1 MSMLETGFA
10 SIAVVLVL
18 IALRAPIGI
27 VLLLVSFGGIWAALD
42 FNVAWGIARAIP
54 FDFIANWSFSAV
66 PMFLLMGY
74 VASNGGLTD
83 GLFRALKILLRW
95 LPGGL
100 ASAGVGACALF
111 SAASGSSV
119 ATAAAMSRIAVPE
132 MLKQGYDKAL
142 ATGAIASAGT
152 LGSLIPPSI
161 LMIVY
166 AIFANVSVGKLFMA
180 GFIPGVLSAVMYVL
194 MITIRVKLNPS
205 LAPRDVQRPAPGET
219 WAAIREVWPLPT
231 LILGVLGGIFAGV
244 MTPTEAGAVG
254 ASLAILLAALRRSLT
269 WDVLKTAVRDAA
281 IGTSTVFVIAVGAT
295 MFTSF
300 MGLAGVPRAVSST
313 LLALGGDNPI
323 MLIIMIGVVYVLL
336 GMFVESIGI
345 MLLTLPIFF
354 PMLQAAN
361 VDMIWFGIIVIK
373 LLEIGMITPPVGL
386 NCYVISSS
394 LRGLVSLSTIFR
406 GALWFIMTDIVTL
419 ALIIAFPAI
428 ALWLPSVMIN

>member
-1 MSMLETGFA
+1 MSMLEIGFL
-10 SIAVVLVL
+10 SVGFVLL
-18 IALRAPIGI
+18 FLAMRAPIGI

-42 FNVAWGIARAIP
+42 FKVAWGIAQAIP

-66 PMFLLMGY
+66 PMFLLMGFI
-74 VASNGGLTD
+74 ASNGGLTD
-83 GLFRALKILLRW
+83 GLFKALKILLRW
-95 LPGGL
+95 VPGGL
-100 ASAGVGACALF
+100 ACSGVGACALF

-180 GFIPGVLSAVMYVL
+180 GFLPGILSALMYML
-194 MITIRVKLNPS
+194 MITIRVKLKPS
-205 LAPRDVQRPAPGET
+205 LAPRDDIHPEKGET
-219 WAAIREVWPLPT
+219 WAAIKEVWPLPT

-254 ASLAILLAALRRSLT
+254 ASLAMVLAAIRRKLT
-269 WDVLKTAVRDAA
+269 WTVVITAVRDAT

-295 MFTSF
+295 MYTSF
-300 MGLAGVPRAVSST
+300 MGLTGVPRAVSSA
-313 LLALGGDNPI
+313 LLTIGDDPLT
-323 MLIIMIGVVYVLL
+323 LIIMIGIVYILL
-336 GMFVESIGI
+336 GMFIESIGI

-354 PMLQAAN
+354 PMLEAGN

-394 LRGLVSLSTIFR
+394 LRGIVSLTTIFR
-406 GALWFIMTDIVTL
+406 GALWFIATDLVTL
-419 ALIIAFPAI
+419 SLIIAFPAI
-428 ALWLPSVMIN
+428 ALFLPSIMM

>member
-1 MSMLETGFA
+1 MSMLEIGFA
-10 SIAVVLVL
+10 SVGAVLFL
-18 IALRAPIGI
+18 IALRVPIGI
-27 VLLLVSFGGIWAALD
+27 VLLSVSFGGIWAAID

-74 VASNGGLTD
+74 IASNGGLTD
-83 GLFRALKILLRW
+83 GLFKALKILLRW
-95 LPGGL
+95 MPGGL
-100 ASAGVGACALF
+100 ACSGVGACALF

-180 GFIPGVLSAVMYVL
+180 GFLPGLLSAVMYML
-194 MITIRVKLNPS
+194 MIMIRVKLKPE
-205 LAPRDVQRPAPGET
+205 LAPRDSIKPQPGET
-219 WAAIREVWPLPT
+219 WAAMREVWPLPA
-231 LILGVLGGIFAGV
+231 LILGVLGGIFAGI

-254 ASLAILLAALRRSLT
+254 ATLAMILAAIRRNLS
-269 WDVLKTAVRDAA
+269 WSVVKIAVRDAA

-300 MGLAGVPRAVSST
+300 MGLTGLPRVVSSAMLSVGDDPIT
-313 LLALGGDNPI
+313 LI
-323 MLIIMIGVVYVLL
+323 VMIGIIYIVL
-336 GMFVESIGI
+336 GMFIESIGI
-345 MLLTLPIFF
+345 MLLTLPIVF
-354 PMLQAAN
+354 PMLEAAN

-394 LRGLVSLSTIFR
+394 LRGIVSLTTIFR
-406 GALWFIMTDIVTL
+406 GALWFIATDLVTL
-419 ALIIAFPAI
+419 SLIIAFPMI
-428 ALWLPSVMIN
+428 ALWLPSIMN

>member
-1 MSMLETGFA
+1 MSMLEIGFA
-10 SIAVVLVL
+10 SVGVVLFL

-27 VLLLVSFGGIWAALD
+27 VLLLVSFGGVWVALD
-42 FNVAWGIARAIP
+42 FKVAWGIASAIP

-74 VASNGGLTD
+74 IASNGGLTD
-83 GLFRALKILLRW
+83 GLFKALKILLRW

-100 ASAGVGACALF
+100 ACAGVGACALF

-180 GFIPGVLSAVMYVL
+180 GFIPGILSALMYCL
-194 MITIRVKLNPS
+194 MIYARVKVNPS
-205 LAPRDVQRPAPGET
+205 LAPRITSKPAPGET
-219 WAAIREVWPLPT
+219 MAALKEVWPLPT

-254 ASLAILLAALRRSLT
+254 ASLAMVLAAMRRRLT
-269 WDVLKTAVRDAA
+269 WDVVKVAVRDSAV
-281 IGTSTVFVIAVGAT
+281 GTSSVFVIAVGAT
-295 MFTSF
+295 MYTSF
-300 MGLAGVPRAVSST
+300 MGLAGVPRAVSNT
-313 LLALGGDNPI
+313 LLLLGDDPLT
-323 MLIIMIGVVYVLL
+323 LIIVIGIVYIML
-336 GMFVESIGI
+336 GMFIESIGI
-345 MLLTLPIFF
+345 MLLTLPIFY

-386 NCYVISSS
+386 NCYVIGSS
-394 LRGLVSLSTIFR
+394 LRGVVDLTTVFK
-406 GALWFIMTDIVTL
+406 GALWFIMTDLVTL
-419 ALIIAFPAI
+419 TLIIAFPVI
-428 ALWLPSVMIN
+428 ALWLPSVMMN

>member
-1 MSMLETGFA
+1 MSMLEIGFSA
-10 SIAVVLVL
+10 VGVVLLL

-27 VLLLVSFGGIWAALD
+27 VLLVVSFGGVWTALG
-42 FNVAWGIARAIP
+42 FQVAWGIARAIP

-74 VASNGGLTD
+74 IASNGGLTD
-83 GLFRALKILLRW
+83 GLFKALKILLRW

-100 ASAGVGACALF
+100 ACAGVGACAMF

-180 GFIPGVLSAVMYVL
+180 GFLPGVLSAAMYML
-194 MITIRVKLNPS
+194 MITIRVRINPE
-205 LAPRDVQRPAPGET
+205 LAPRTLERPAPGET
-219 WAAIREVWPLPT
+219 AAALKEVWPLPA

-254 ASLAILLAALRRSLT
+254 ASLAMLLAALRRSLN
-269 WDVLKTAVRDAA
+269 WGVVRTAVRDAA

-300 MGLAGVPRAVSST
+300 MGLTGVPRAVSTAMLSV
-313 LLALGGDNPI
+313 GSDPI
-323 MLIIMIGVVYVLL
+323 TLIIMIGIVYLIL
-336 GMFVESIGI
+336 GMFIESIGI
-345 MLLTLPIFF
+345 MLLTLPIVF
-354 PMLQAAN
+354 PILQAAN

-394 LRGLVSLSTIFR
+394 LRGLVSLTTIFR
-406 GALWFIMTDIVTL
+406 GALWFIATDVITL
-419 ALIIAFPAI
+419 SLIIAFPFI
-428 ALWLPSVMIN
+428 ALWLPSIMN

>member
-1 MSMLETGFA
+1 MSMLEIGFA
-10 SIAVVLVL
+10 AVGVVLAL

-27 VLLLVSFGGIWAALD
+27 VLLTVSFGGVWAALG
-42 FNVAWGIARAIP
+42 FKVAVGIARAIP

-74 VASNGGLTD
+74 IASNGGLTD
-83 GLFRALKILLRW
+83 GLFKALKILLRW

-100 ASAGVGACALF
+100 ASAGVAACAMF
-111 SAASGSSV
+111 AAASGSSV

-132 MLKQGYDKAL
+132 MVKQGYDKAL
-142 ATGAIASAGT
+142 AAGAIASAGT

-161 LMIVY
+161 IMIVY

-180 GFIPGVLSAVMYVL
+180 GFIPGILSAVMYMT
-194 MITIRVKLNPS
+194 MITVRVMANPK
-205 LAPRDVQRPAPGET
+205 LAPRVTEKPQPGET
-219 WAAIREVWPLPT
+219 MAAIKEVWPLPT

-254 ASLAILLAALRRSLT
+254 ASLAVVLAAARRSLSVK
-269 WDVLKTAVRDAA
+269 VLMTAVRDAA
-281 IGTSTVFVIAVGAT
+281 VGTSTVFVIAVGAT

-300 MGLAGVPRAVSST
+300 MGLTGVPRAVSEA
-313 LLALGGDNPI
+313 LLSIGGDNPI
-323 MLIIMIGVVYVLL
+323 TLIIMIGIVYILL
-336 GMFVESIGI
+336 GMFIESIGI

-354 PMLQAAN
+354 PMLQAAH
-361 VDMIWFGIIVIK
+361 VDMIWFGIIVVK

-394 LRGLVSLSTIFR
+394 LNGLVNLTTVFR
-406 GALWFIMTDIVTL
+406 GALWFIFTDLVTL
-419 ALIIAFPAI
+419 TLIIAFPALS
-428 ALWLPSVMIN
+428 LWLPSIMS

>member
-1 MSMLETGFA
+1 MSMLDIGFA
-10 SIAVVLVL
+10 SVGVVLFL
-18 IALRAPIGI
+18 LALRAPIGI
-27 VLLLVSFGGIWAALD
+27 VLLAVSFGGIWTALG
-42 FNVAWGIARAIP
+42 FKVAWGIARAIP

-74 VASNGGLTD
+74 IASNGGLTD
-83 GLFRALKILLRW
+83 GLFKALKILLRW
-95 LPGGL
+95 VPGGL
-100 ASAGVGACALF
+100 ACSGVGACALF

-180 GFIPGVLSAVMYVL
+180 GFIPGVLSAVMYML
-194 MITIRVKLNPS
+194 MIMIRVKLKPS
-205 LAPRDVQRPAPGET
+205 LAPVEDIRPAPGET
-219 WAAIREVWPLPT
+219 LAAIKEVWPLPT

-254 ASLAILLAALRRSLT
+254 ASLAMVLAAIRRRLT
-269 WDVLKTAVRDAA
+269 WSVVKIAVRDAA

-300 MGLAGVPRAVSST
+300 MGLTGVPRTVSSFM
-313 LLALGGDNPI
+313 LSIGEDPI
-323 MLIIMIGVVYVLL
+323 TLIIMIGIVYIIL
-336 GMFVESIGI
+336 GMFIESIGI
-345 MLLTLPIFF
+345 MLLTLPIVF
-354 PMLQAAN
+354 PLLQAAN

-394 LRGLVSLSTIFR
+394 LRGLVSLTTIFR
-406 GALWFIMTDIVTL
+406 GALWFIATDIVTL
-419 ALIIAFPAI
+419 SLIIAFPMI
-428 ALWLPSVMIN
+428 ALWLPSVMN

>member
-1 MSMLETGFA
+1 MSMLEIGFA
-10 SIAVVLVL
+10 STGLVLFL

-27 VLLLVSFGGIWAALD
+27 VLLVASFLGIWAALG

-54 FDFIANWSFSAV
+54 FDFIANWAFSAV
-66 PMFLLMGY
+66 PMFLLMGFI
-74 VASNGGLTD
+74 ASNGGLTD
-83 GLFRALKILLRW
+83 GLFKALRILLRW

-100 ASAGVGACALF
+100 ACSGVGACALF

-119 ATAAAMSRIAVPE
+119 ATAAAMSKIAVPE

-180 GFIPGVLSAVMYVL
+180 GFLPGLLSAAMYMA
-194 MITIRVKLNPS
+194 MIVIRVKMNPN
-205 LAPRDVQRPAPGET
+205 LAPREDIRPEPGET
-219 WAAIREVWPLPT
+219 AQALKEVWPLPT
-231 LILGVLGGIFAGV
+231 LILGVLGGIFLGI

-254 ASLAILLAALRRSLT
+254 ASLAMVLAAMRRRLNWT
-269 WDVLKTAVRDAA
+269 VVRLAVRDAA
-281 IGTSTVFVIAVGAT
+281 IGTSTVFIIAVGAT

-300 MGLAGVPRAVSST
+300 MGLTGVPRAISSAMLAVGDDPVT
-313 LLALGGDNPI
+313 LIL
-323 MLIIMIGVVYVLL
+323 MIAVIYIVL
-336 GMFVESIGI
+336 GMFIESIGI
-345 MLLTLPIFF
+345 MLLTLPIIY
-354 PMLQAAN
+354 PLLQAAN

-386 NCYVISSS
+386 NCYVISSA
-394 LRGLVSLSTIFR
+394 LRGIVPLSTIFR
-406 GALWFIMTDIVTL
+406 GAMWFIMTDLVTL
-419 ALIIAFPAI
+419 SLLIAFPVI
-428 ALWLPSVMIN
+428 SLWLPSIMN

>member
-1 MSMLETGFA
+1 MSMLDIGFA
-10 SIAVVLVL
+10 SVAMVLLL

-27 VLLLVSFGGIWAALD
+27 VLLLVSFCGLWAALGLK
-42 FNVAWGIARAIP
+42 VAWGIASAIP
-54 FDFIANWSFSAV
+54 FDFIANWAFSAV
-66 PMFLLMGY
+66 PMFLLMGFI
-74 VASNGGLTD
+74 ASNGGLTD

-100 ASAGVGACALF
+100 ACAGVGACALF

-119 ATAAAMSRIAVPE
+119 ATAAAMSKIAVPE
-132 MLKQGYDKAL
+132 MLKQRYDKAL
-142 ATGAIASAGT
+142 ATGTIASAGT

-166 AIFANVSVGKLFMA
+166 AIFANVSIGKLFMA
-180 GFIPGVLSAVMYVL
+180 GFLPGLLSAVMYML
-194 MITIRVKLNPS
+194 MIVIRVRLNPE
-205 LAPRDVQRPAPGET
+205 LAPRDVARPAPGET
-219 WAAIREVWPLPT
+219 LSALREVWPLPT
-231 LILGVLGGIFAGV
+231 LILGVLGGIFMGI

-254 ASLAILLAALRRSLT
+254 ASLAMILAAIRRRLS
-269 WDVLKTAVRDAA
+269 WEVVRTAVRDAA

-300 MGLAGVPRAVSST
+300 MGLTGVPRAISAG
-313 LLALGGDNPI
+313 LLSIGDDPI
-323 MLIIMIGVVYVLL
+323 TLIIMIGVVYVLL
-336 GMFVESIGI
+336 GMFIESIGI

-354 PMLQAAN
+354 PLLQAAN

-394 LRGLVSLSTIFR
+394 LRGVVNLTTIFR
-406 GALWFIMTDIVTL
+406 GALWFIATDLVTL
-419 ALIIAFPAI
+419 GLIIAFPAI
-428 ALWLPSVMIN
+428 ALWLPSIMSQ

>member
-1 MSMLETGFA
+1 MSMLEIGFA
-10 SIAVVLVL
+10 SVGVVLFL

-27 VLLLVSFGGIWAALD
+27 VLLIVSFGGIWSALG
-42 FNVAWGIARAIP
+42 FKVAWGIARAIP

-66 PMFLLMGY
+66 PMFLVMGY
-74 VASNGGLTD
+74 IASNGGLTD
-83 GLFRALKILLRW
+83 GLFKALKILLRW

-100 ASAGVGACALF
+100 ACSGVGACAMF

-180 GFIPGVLSAVMYVL
+180 GFLPGILSAAMYML
-194 MITIRVKLNPS
+194 MITIRVKLKPS
-205 LAPRDVQRPAPGET
+205 LAPREDIKPAPGET
-219 WAAIREVWPLPT
+219 LAAMREVWPLPA
-231 LILGVLGGIFAGV
+231 LIFGVLGGIFAGV

-254 ASLAILLAALRRSLT
+254 ATLAIVLAGIRKTLS
-269 WDVLKTAVRDAA
+269 WDVIKIAVRDAA

-300 MGLAGVPRAVSST
+300 MGLTGVPRAVSSAMLSVGSDPIT
-313 LLALGGDNPI
+313 LI
-323 MLIIMIGVVYVLL
+323 VMIGIIYIIL
-336 GMFVESIGI
+336 GMFIESIGI
-345 MLLTLPIFF
+345 MLLTLPIVY

-394 LRGLVSLSTIFR
+394 LRGLVPLTTIFR
-406 GALWFIMTDIVTL
+406 GAMWFIATDLVTL
-419 ALIIAFPAI
+419 TLIIAFPAI
-428 ALWLPSVMIN
+428 ALWLPSIMIN

>member
-1 MSMLETGFA
+1 MSMLEIGFL
-10 SIAVVLVL
+10 SVGFVLL
-18 IALRAPIGI
+18 FLAMRAPIGI

-42 FNVAWGIARAIP
+42 FKVAWGIAQAIP

-66 PMFLLMGY
+66 PMFLLMGFI
-74 VASNGGLTD
+74 ASNGGLTD
-83 GLFRALKILLRW
+83 GLFKALKILLRW
-95 LPGGL
+95 VPGGL
-100 ASAGVGACALF
+100 ACSGVGACALF

-180 GFIPGVLSAVMYVL
+180 GFLPGILSALMYML
-194 MITIRVKLNPS
+194 MITIRVKLKPS
-205 LAPRDVQRPAPGET
+205 LAPRDDIQPEKGET
-219 WAAIREVWPLPT
+219 WAAIKEVWPLPT

-254 ASLAILLAALRRSLT
+254 ASLAMILAAVRRKLT
-269 WDVLKTAVRDAA
+269 WTVVITAVRDAA

-295 MFTSF
+295 MYTSF
-300 MGLAGVPRAVSST
+300 MGLTGVPRAVSSA
-313 LLALGGDNPI
+313 LLTIGDDPLT
-323 MLIIMIGVVYVLL
+323 LIIMIGIVYILL
-336 GMFVESIGI
+336 GMFIESIGI

-354 PMLQAAN
+354 PMLQAGN

-394 LRGLVSLSTIFR
+394 LRGIVSLTTIFR
-406 GALWFIMTDIVTL
+406 GALWFIATDLVTL
-419 ALIIAFPAI
+419 SLIIAFPAI
-428 ALWLPSVMIN
+428 ALFLPSIMM

>member
-1 MSMLETGFA
+1 MSMLEIGFA
-10 SIAVVLVL
+10 AVGMVLVL

-27 VLLLVSFGGIWAALD
+27 VLLVVSFGGIWTALD
-42 FNVAWGIARAIP
+42 FKVAWGIARAIP

-74 VASNGGLTD
+74 IASNGGLTD

-161 LMIVY
+161 LIIVY

-180 GFIPGVLSAVMYVL
+180 GFIPGLLSAVMYMT
-194 MITIRVKLNPS
+194 MITVRVKINPN
-205 LAPRDVQRPAPGET
+205 LAPRITEKPKPGET
-219 WAAIREVWPLPT
+219 MAAMKEVWPLPT

-254 ASLAILLAALRRSLT
+254 ASLAMVLAAVRRTLS
-269 WDVLKTAVRDAA
+269 WDVVKIAVRDAA
-281 IGTSTVFVIAVGAT
+281 VGTSTVFVIAVGAT

-300 MGLAGVPRAVSST
+300 MGLAGVPRAVSSA
-313 LLALGGDNPI
+313 LLSIGGDNPI
-323 MLIIMIGVVYVLL
+323 MLIAMIGIVYVLL
-336 GMFVESIGI
+336 GMFIESIGI

-354 PMLQAAN
+354 PMLEAAN
-361 VDMIWFGIIVIK
+361 VDMIWFGIIVVK

-394 LRGLVSLSTIFR
+394 LKGLVSLTTIFR
-406 GALWFIMTDIVTL
+406 GALWFIATDIVTL
-419 ALIIAFPAI
+419 ILIIAFPAL
-428 ALWLPSVMIN
+428 ALWLPSIMN

>member
-1 MSMLETGFA
+1 MSMLEIGFL
-10 SIAVVLVL
+10 SVGFVLL
-18 IALRAPIGI
+18 FLAMRAPIGI

-42 FNVAWGIARAIP
+42 FKVAWGIAQAIP

-66 PMFLLMGY
+66 PMFLLMGFI
-74 VASNGGLTD
+74 ASNGGLTD
-83 GLFRALKILLRW
+83 GLFKALKILLRW
-95 LPGGL
+95 VPGGL
-100 ASAGVGACALF
+100 ACSGVGACALF

-180 GFIPGVLSAVMYVL
+180 GFLPGILSALMYML
-194 MITIRVKLNPS
+194 MITIRVKLKPS
-205 LAPRDVQRPAPGET
+205 LAPRDDIQPEKGET
-219 WAAIREVWPLPT
+219 WAAIKEVWPLPT

-254 ASLAILLAALRRSLT
+254 ASLAMVLAAIRRKLT
-269 WDVLKTAVRDAA
+269 WTVVITAVRDAT

-295 MFTSF
+295 MYTSF
-300 MGLAGVPRAVSST
+300 MGLTGVPRAVSSA
-313 LLALGGDNPI
+313 LLTIGDDPLT
-323 MLIIMIGVVYVLL
+323 LIIMIGIVYILL
-336 GMFVESIGI
+336 GMFIESIGI

-354 PMLQAAN
+354 PMLEAGN

-394 LRGLVSLSTIFR
+394 LRGIVSLTTIFR
-406 GALWFIMTDIVTL
+406 GALWFIATDLVTL
-419 ALIIAFPAI
+419 SLIIAFPAI
-428 ALWLPSVMIN
+428 ALFLPSIMM

>member
-1 MSMLETGFA
+1 MSMLETGFT
-10 SIAVVLVL
+10 SIGIVLL
-18 IALRAPIGI
+18 LLALRAPIGI
-27 VLLLVSFGGIWAALD
+27 VLLTVSFCGTWFALG

-83 GLFRALKILLRW
+83 GLFAALKIVLRRV
-95 LPGGL
+95 PGGL
-100 ASAGVGACALF
+100 ACAGVGACALF

-119 ATAAAMSRIAVPE
+119 ATAAAMSRISVPE

-142 ATGAIASAGT
+142 ATGTIASAGT

-180 GFIPGVLSAVMYVL
+180 GFIPGVLSAMMYML
-194 MITIRVKLNPS
+194 MIITRVKLNPN
-205 LAPRDVQRPAPGET
+205 LAPREEFESTRSEVL
-219 WAAIREVWPLPT
+219 AALREVWPLPT
-231 LILGVLGGIFAGV
+231 LILGVLGGIFLGV

-254 ASLAILLAALRRSLT
+254 ATLSILLAAVRGRLNWT
-269 WDVLKTAVRDAA
+269 VIKTAARDAA

-300 MGLAGVPRAVSST
+300 MGLTGVPRAVSTAMLSIGDDPIT
-313 LLALGGDNPI
+313 LIA
-323 MLIIMIGVVYVLL
+323 IIAVVYIML
-336 GMFVESIGI
+336 GMFIESIGI
-345 MLLTLPIFF
+345 MLLTLPIFY

-394 LRGLVSLSTIFR
+394 LRGIVNLTTVFR

-419 ALIIAFPAI
+419 TLIIAFPAI

>member
-1 MSMLETGFA
+1 MLGIGFA
-10 SIAVVLVL
+10 GAAAVLLL
-18 IALRAPIGI
+18 IALRTPIGI
-27 VLLLVSFGGIWAALD
+27 ALLVVSFVGVWMGMG
-42 FNVAWGIARAIP
+42 FQVAWGIARAIP

-74 VASNGGLTD
+74 IASNGGLTD
-83 GLFRALKILLRW
+83 GLFKALKILLCW

-180 GFIPGVLSAVMYVL
+180 GFLPGLLSAVMYVL

-205 LAPRDVQRPAPGET
+205 LAPRQSLRLLPGET
-219 WAAIREVWPLPT
+219 AAALKEVWPLPT
-231 LILGVLGGIFAGV
+231 LILGVLGGIFLGI

-254 ASLAILLAALRRSLT
+254 ASLAMLLVATRRKLN
-269 WDVLKTAVRDAA
+269 WQLVKIAVHDAA

-300 MGLAGVPRAVSST
+300 MGFAGVPAAVSSA
-313 LLALGGDNPI
+313 LLSVTDGTI
-323 MLIIMIGVVYVLL
+323 TLIIMIAVIYILL
-336 GMFVESIGI
+336 GMFIDSIGI
-345 MLLTLPIFF
+345 MLLTLPIIY
-354 PMLQAAN
+354 PMLQAGN

-373 LLEIGMITPPVGL
+373 LLEIGMITPPIGL
-386 NCYVISSS
+386 NCYVISSA
-394 LRGLVSLSTIFR
+394 LRGTVPLSTIFR
-406 GALWFIMTDIVTL
+406 GAMWFILTDLITL
-419 ALIIAFPAI
+419 TLIIAFPAI
-428 ALWLPSVMIN
+428 SLWLPSIM

>member
-1 MSMLETGFA
+1 MSMLEIGFL
-10 SIAVVLVL
+10 SVGFVLL
-18 IALRAPIGI
+18 FLAMRAPIGI

-42 FNVAWGIARAIP
+42 FKVAWGIAQAIP

-66 PMFLLMGY
+66 PMFLLMGFI
-74 VASNGGLTD
+74 ASNGGLTD
-83 GLFRALKILLRW
+83 GLFKALKILLRW
-95 LPGGL
+95 VPGGL
-100 ASAGVGACALF
+100 ACSGVGACALF

-180 GFIPGVLSAVMYVL
+180 GFLPGILSALMYML
-194 MITIRVKLNPS
+194 MITIRVKLKPS
-205 LAPRDVQRPAPGET
+205 LAPRDDIQPEKGET
-219 WAAIREVWPLPT
+219 WAAIKEVWPLPT

-254 ASLAILLAALRRSLT
+254 ASLAMVLAAIRQKLT
-269 WDVLKTAVRDAA
+269 WTVVITAVRDAT

-295 MFTSF
+295 MYTSF
-300 MGLAGVPRAVSST
+300 MGLTGVPRAVSSA
-313 LLALGGDNPI
+313 LLTIGDDPLT
-323 MLIIMIGVVYVLL
+323 LIIMIGIVYILL
-336 GMFVESIGI
+336 GMFIESIGI

-354 PMLQAAN
+354 PMLEAGN

-394 LRGLVSLSTIFR
+394 LRGIVSLTTIFR
-406 GALWFIMTDIVTL
+406 GALWFIATDLVTL
-419 ALIIAFPAI
+419 SLIIAFPAI
-428 ALWLPSVMIN
+428 ALFLPSIMM

>member
-1 MSMLETGFA
+1 MGMVEIGFICTG
-10 SIAVVLVL
+10 IVLFL

-27 VLLLVSFGGIWAALD
+27 VLLTVSFGGIWAAID
-42 FNVAWGIARAIP
+42 FDVAWGIASGIP

-74 VASNGGLTD
+74 IASYGGLTE
-83 GLFRALKILLRW
+83 GLFKALKIVLRW

-100 ASAGVGACALF
+100 AVAGVGACALF

-180 GFIPGVLSAVMYVL
+180 GFLPGLLSAVMYAL
-194 MITIRVKLNPS
+194 MIVVRTSINPK
-205 LAPRDVQRPAPGET
+205 LAPRENIKPQPGET
-219 WAAIREVWPLPT
+219 MAAMREVWPLPT
-231 LILGVLGGIFAGV
+231 LIIGVLGGIFIGV

-254 ASLAILLAALRRSLT
+254 ASLALVLSAIRRTLNWTVVKS
-269 WDVLKTAVRDAA
+269 AVYDAA
-281 IGTSTVFVIAVGAT
+281 VGTSTVFVIAVGA
-295 MFTSF
+295 MMYTSF
-300 MGLAGVPRAVSST
+300 MGMSGVPRVISNTMLSI
-313 LLALGGDNPI
+313 GDDPI
-323 MLIIMIGVVYVLL
+323 TLIIMIGIIYLIL
-336 GMFVESIGI
+336 GMFIESIGI
-345 MLLTLPIFF
+345 MLLTLPIVF

-373 LLEIGMITPPVGL
+373 LLEIGMITPPVGM
-386 NCYVISSS
+386 NCYVIGTA
-394 LRGLVSLSTIFR
+394 LKGIVPLSTVFR
-406 GALWFIMTDIVTL
+406 GALWFILTDLVTL
-419 ALIIAFPAI
+419 TLIIAFPVI
-428 ALWLPSVMIN
+428 ALWLPSVMF

>member
-1 MSMLETGFA
+1 MSMLEIGFL
-10 SIAVVLVL
+10 SVGFVLL
-18 IALRAPIGI
+18 FLAMRAPIGI

-42 FNVAWGIARAIP
+42 FKVAWGIAQAIP

-66 PMFLLMGY
+66 PMFLLMGFI
-74 VASNGGLTD
+74 ASNGGLTD
-83 GLFRALKILLRW
+83 GLFKALKILLRW
-95 LPGGL
+95 VPGGL
-100 ASAGVGACALF
+100 ACSGVGACALF

-180 GFIPGVLSAVMYVL
+180 GFLPGILSALMYML
-194 MITIRVKLNPS
+194 MITIRVKFKPS
-205 LAPRDVQRPAPGET
+205 LAPRDDIQPEKGET
-219 WAAIREVWPLPT
+219 WAAIKEVWPLPT

-254 ASLAILLAALRRSLT
+254 ASLAMILAAVRRKLT
-269 WDVLKTAVRDAA
+269 WTVVITAVRDAA

-295 MFTSF
+295 MYTSF
-300 MGLAGVPRAVSST
+300 MGLTGVPRAVSSA
-313 LLALGGDNPI
+313 LLTIGDDPLT
-323 MLIIMIGVVYVLL
+323 LIIMIGIVYILL
-336 GMFVESIGI
+336 GMFIESIGI

-354 PMLQAAN
+354 PMLQAGN

-394 LRGLVSLSTIFR
+394 LRGIVSLTTIFR
-406 GALWFIMTDIVTL
+406 GALWFIATDLVTL
-419 ALIIAFPAI
+419 SLIIAFPAI
-428 ALWLPSVMIN
+428 ALFLPSIMM

>member
-1 MSMLETGFA
+1 MSMLEIGFV
-10 SIAVVLVL
+10 SVGFVLLLIAV
-18 IALRAPIGI
+18 RAPIGI
-27 VLLLVSFGGIWAALD
+27 VLLVVSFGGIWSALG
-42 FNVAWGIARAIP
+42 FKVAWGIASAIP

-74 VASNGGLTD
+74 IASNGGLTD
-83 GLFRALKILLRW
+83 GLFKALKILLRW

-180 GFIPGVLSAVMYVL
+180 GFIPGILSAGMYVL
-194 MITIRVKLNPS
+194 MITLRVKANPD
-205 LAPRDVQRPAPGET
+205 LAPREHSRPAPGET

-231 LILGVLGGIFAGV
+231 LIIGVLGGIFAGV

-254 ASLAILLAALRRSLT
+254 ATLSMVLAAVRRNLT
-269 WDVLKTAVRDAA
+269 WDVVTTAVRDAA

-300 MGLAGVPRAVSST
+300 MGLAGVPRAVSSA
-313 LLALGGDNPI
+313 LLSIGGDNPVT
-323 MLIIMIGVVYVLL
+323 LIIMIGIVYIIL
-336 GMFVESIGI
+336 GMFIESIGI

-394 LRGLVSLSTIFR
+394 LRGLVPLTTIFR
-406 GALWFIMTDIVTL
+406 GAMWFIATDIVTL
-419 ALIIAFPAI
+419 SLIIAFPAI
-428 ALWLPSVMIN
+428 ALWLPSIMMK

>member
-1 MSMLETGFA
+1 
-10 SIAVVLVL
+10 
-18 IALRAPIGI
+18 
-27 VLLLVSFGGIWAALD
+27 
-42 FNVAWGIARAIP
+42 
-54 FDFIANWSFSAV
+54 
-66 PMFLLMGY
+66 
-74 VASNGGLTD
+74 
-83 GLFRALKILLRW
+83 
-95 LPGGL
+95 
-100 ASAGVGACALF
+100 
-111 SAASGSSV
+111 
-119 ATAAAMSRIAVPE
+119 MSRIAVPE
-132 MLKQGYDKAL
+132 MLKQGYDKSL

-180 GFIPGVLSAVMYVL
+180 GFIPGVLSAIMYMT
-194 MITIRVKLNPS
+194 MITIRVKVNPK
-205 LAPRDVQRPAPGET
+205 LAPRDLSRPEPGET
-219 WAAIREVWPLPT
+219 WAALKEVWPLPT

-254 ASLAILLAALRRSLT
+254 ASLAMVLAALRRRLT
-269 WDVLKTAVRDAA
+269 WPVVQTAVRDAA

-300 MGLAGVPRAVSST
+300 MGLTGVPRAVSSA
-313 LLALGGDNPI
+313 LLAIGGDNPI
-323 MLIIMIGVVYVLL
+323 MLIVMIGVVYILL
-336 GMFVESIGI
+336 GMFIESIGI

-394 LRGLVSLSTIFR
+394 LRGLMSLTTIFR
-406 GALWFIMTDIVTL
+406 GALWFIATDFVTL
-419 ALIIAFPAI
+419 TLIIAFPAI
-428 ALWLPSVMIN
+428 ALWLPSIMN

>member
-1 MSMLETGFA
+1 MSMLEIGF
-10 SIAVVLVL
+10 SSVGVVLAL
-18 IALRAPIGI
+18 IAMRAPIGI
-27 VLLLVSFGGIWAALD
+27 VLLVVSFCGVWVALG
-42 FNVAWGIARAIP
+42 FKVAWGIARAIP

-66 PMFLLMGY
+66 PMFLLMGFI
-74 VASNGGLTD
+74 ASNGGLTD
-83 GLFRALKILLRW
+83 GLFKALKIILRKV
-95 LPGGL
+95 PGGL
-100 ASAGVGACALF
+100 ACSGVGACALF
-111 SAASGSSV
+111 AAASGSSV
-119 ATAAAMSRIAVPE
+119 ATAAAMSKISVPE

-142 ATGAIASAGT
+142 ATGTIASAGT

-180 GFIPGVLSAVMYVL
+180 GFIPGILSAAAYMA
-194 MITIRVKLNPS
+194 MIMLRVKANPK
-205 LAPRDVQRPAPGET
+205 LAPREDITVEPGET
-219 WAAIREVWPLPT
+219 LAALKQVWPLPT

-254 ASLAILLAALRRSLT
+254 ASLAMLLAALRRRLN
-269 WDVLKTAVRDAA
+269 WGVIRIAVRDAA

-300 MGLAGVPRAVSST
+300 MGLTGVPRAVSTFMLSF
-313 LLALGGDNPI
+313 GDDPI
-323 MLIIMIGVVYVLL
+323 TLIIMIAIVYILL

-345 MLLTLPIFF
+345 MLLTLPIFM

-386 NCYVISSS
+386 NCYVINTA
-394 LRGLVSLSTIFR
+394 LRGLVPLSTVFR
-406 GALWFIMTDIVTL
+406 GALWFIGMDIITL
-419 ALIIAFPAI
+419 SLLIAFPALV
-428 ALWLPSVMIN
+428 LWLPSVMIN